1 MPIQLCR
8 PVFEQSIGKS
18 VRFRQNERPE
28 IRSVVTEVRDPADPI
43 TRFLASPA
51 FGVVGASP
59 RRHKYG
65 NKVLRCYQ
73 QAGRRAIP
81 VNPRETEIEGA
92 ACVASVLELPD
103 DVKSLSVITPPAV
116 TERVVEEAISKGIEH
131 VWMQPGA
138 ESDQAVAACEAAGI
152 NVIADGSCVLVVLG
166 YRER

>member
-1 MPIQLCR
+1 MQYP
-8 PVFEQSIGKS
+8 
-18 VRFRQNERPE
+18 
-28 IRSVVTEVRDPADPI
+28 TDPI
-43 TRFLASPA
+43 ERFLDSPA

-73 QAGRRAIP
+73 QNGRRAIP
-81 VNPRETEIEGA
+81 VNPNESEVEGS
-92 ACVASVLELPD
+92 ACVASVLDLAEE
-103 DVKSLSVITPPAV
+103 VRSISVITPPPV
-116 TERVVEEAISKGIEH
+116 TERVVEEAIRKGIRN

-138 ESDQAVAACEAAGI
+138 ESERAVAACEAAGI

>member
-1 MPIQLCR
+1 MTQA
-8 PVFEQSIGKS
+8 F
-18 VRFRQNERPE
+18 
-28 IRSVVTEVRDPADPI
+28 DPI
-43 TRFLASPA
+43 DRFLESKAY
-51 FGVVGASP
+51 GVVGAST

-81 VNPRETEIEGA
+81 VNPREPEIEGVP
-92 ACVASVLELPD
+92 CVASVLTLPG
-103 DVKSLSVITPPAV
+103 DVKSISVITPPAV
-116 TERVVEEAISKGIEH
+116 TERVVQDAIRRGIEN

-138 ESDQAVAACEAAGI
+138 ESEASVEACRQAGI